1 MSRFGTLW
9 ECFSIAMAMLDVRR
23 ILDPGVPSLPIVF
36 SGLEAGCDTLVRWPP
51 GIETPDARTN
61 PKSMKPNT
69 IASLLTGALIHTA
82 QAAPGDLLWS
92 DNFNLGSDTT
102 NFDGS
107 SLAGRLG
114 GPLGAVPD
122 CVARASGIQQWIT
135 ADQLDLRGGRI
146 RFQRS
151 AAGARFD
158 WAGTAAGS
166 SAANIAAG
174 ASILDSGGLKISF
187 DYVPTNNTSTN
198 WVNVSVG
205 FPGAF
210 DGQAINYFETDYGV
224 LLRNNGGTERW
235 DNGAN
240 KGPGGSF
247 PATTTSRHADYL
259 YAFTSFANGTEVRSR
274 VIVDGVQVAA
284 DTFLFE
290 NNGGEFYFVVEV
302 GEVATLVDNLTVTTI
317 PTIYE
322 MALTG
327 DEFISGID
335 PGDPVATLSSSTF
348 AKGPEASTYAFVAG
362 TGDDDNGKFVIDGS
376 TIKAGAYD
384 FTLDPEGTEYFIRVQ
399 GTGSVT
405 GGTKE
410 FEHIFTLIKDD
421 DADGLQDDWELD
433 FAGNLTSLN
442 GLAAGPGPGAGTGDF
457 DNDGL
462 TDLQEFNLSLGAF
475 PTISPVLADTDG
487 DTLNDNEE
495 QNPVAPRPVTNPLLA
510 DTDKDG
516 LNDGVESNSGTFVG
530 PTDTGSSAIDPDSD
544 DDGVRDGFEVANASN
559 PVDFVSRPALSPAF
573 AIVPVT
579 DEASTGISASTT
591 YTHKISGGG
600 PATINGVSLDELN
613 PISFPANFNW
623 SVSSGALAEVN
634 PINNA
639 TWVPAT
645 GGMTGAGLLD
655 LFGGFTYNTNGNPE
669 GFQTYTLSGLE
680 IGKAY
685 KLKIFVRPWDN
696 VSASFRPIDFRF
708 TNGATVDEPF
718 GALPTDRPGIV
729 LNNANNNSAYYVS
742 YDYVAEATDL
752 VIRARVHESALPAS
766 GSFHLYGLTN
776 EIVPGVGLVV
786 TAVSRDGSGNF
797 IIDFTGEPDTTYNV
811 TKSPDLTTPFG
822 PLTIPLTATTDGAG
836 VGQATVPSAEAS
848 ETREFYRIES
858 Q

>member
-1 MSRFGTLW
+1 
-9 ECFSIAMAMLDVRR
+9 
-23 ILDPGVPSLPIVF
+23 
-36 SGLEAGCDTLVRWPP
+36 
-51 GIETPDARTN
+51 
-61 PKSMKPNT
+61 MKPKVFT
-69 IASLLTGALIHTA
+69 SLMAGAMIHTA

-92 DNFNLGSDTT
+92 DNFDLGSDTT
-102 NFDGS
+102 DFDGS

-114 GPLGAVPD
+114 GPLGSAPD

-135 ADQLDLRGGRI
+135 SNQLNLRGGRI
-146 RFQRS
+146 RFERS
-151 AAGARFD
+151 ASGPRFD
-158 WAGTAAGS
+158 WAGTASGS
-166 SAANIAAG
+166 SAANIAA
-174 ASILDSGGLKISF
+174 AANILDAGGMKISF

-205 FPGAF
+205 FPVGF
-210 DGQAINYFETDYGV
+210 DGQAINNGETDYGV
-224 LLRNNGGTERW
+224 LLRNNGATERF
-235 DNGAN
+235 DNGFN

-247 PATTTSRHADYL
+247 PATTTSRHADYY
-259 YAFTSFANGTEVRSR
+259 YAFSSFADGTEVRSR
-274 VIVDGVQVAA
+274 VVVDGIQVAA
-284 DTFLFE
+284 DTFYLE
-290 NNGGEFYFVVEV
+290 NNAGEFYFVVEV
-302 GEVATLVDNLTVTTI
+302 GEVGTLVDNLTVSTV

-322 MALTG
+322 MAVTG

-335 PGDPVATLSSSTF
+335 AGDPVATLSSSTF
-348 AKGPEASTYAFVAG
+348 AKGPETSTFVFVSG
-362 TGDDDNGKFVIDGS
+362 TGDNDNGKFVIDGS

-384 FTLDPEGTEYFIRVQ
+384 FTLDPEGTEYFVRVQ

-405 GGTKE
+405 GGTQAI
-410 FEHIFTLIKDD
+410 EHVFTLIKDD

-433 FAGNLTSLN
+433 FAGNLTGLN

-457 DNDGL
+457 DGDGL
-462 TDLQEFNLSLGAF
+462 TDLAEYNLSLGAF

-487 DTLNDNEE
+487 DGLNDNVE
-495 QNPVAPRPVTNPLLA
+495 QNPVAPRPVTNPLIA

-516 LNDGVESNSGTFVG
+516 VNDGIESNSGTFVG
-530 PTDTGSSAIDPDSD
+530 PLDSGSSAIDPDSD

-559 PVDFVSRPALSPAF
+559 PVDFLSRPALPPAF

-579 DEASTGISASTT
+579 DDASTGISASTT

-600 PATINGVSLDELN
+600 PATINGVLLEELN

-623 SVSSGALAEVN
+623 SVSSAALAEIN

-639 TWVPAT
+639 SWVPANGGVT
-645 GGMTGAGLLD
+645 GPGVLD
-655 LFGGFTYNTNGNPE
+655 MFGGFTYNTNGNPE

-685 KLKIFVRPWDN
+685 KLKIFVRPWAN
-696 VSASFRPIDFRF
+696 TAASFRPIDLRF
-708 TNGATVDEPF
+708 TNGATVEEPF
-718 GALPTDRPGIV
+718 GGLATDRPGIV
-729 LNNANNNSAYYVS
+729 LNNANNDSAFYVS
-742 YDYVAEATDL
+742 YSYVAEATDL

-776 EIVPGVGLVV
+776 EVVPANALVV
-786 TAVSRDGSGNF
+786 TSVTRDGSGNF
-797 IIDFTGEPDTTYNV
+797 IIDFTGEPNTTYNV

-822 PLTIPLTATTDGAG
+822 PLTTPLTATTNGAG
-836 VGQATVPSAEAS
+836 VGRATVPSSEAS

>member
-1 MSRFGTLW
+1 MKHKAFTSM
-9 ECFSIAMAMLDVRR
+9 MAV
-23 ILDPGVPSLPIVF
+23 
-36 SGLEAGCDTLVRWPP
+36 T
-51 GIETPDARTN
+51 
-61 PKSMKPNT
+61 
-69 IASLLTGALIHTA
+69 LIHAA

-92 DNFNLGSDTT
+92 DNFDLGSDTT
-102 NFDGS
+102 NFDGA
-107 SLAGRLG
+107 SLTGRLG
-114 GPLGAVPD
+114 GPLGTAPD

-135 ADQLDLRGGRI
+135 SNQLNLRGGRI

-151 AAGARFD
+151 AAGPRFD

-166 SAANIAAG
+166 SAANIAA
-174 ASILDSGGLKISF
+174 AANILDAGGMKISF

-210 DGQAINYFETDYGV
+210 DGQAINNGETDYGV
-224 LLRNNGGTERW
+224 LLRNNGATERW
-235 DNGAN
+235 DNGFN

-247 PATTTSRHADYL
+247 PATTTSRHADYY
-259 YAFTSFANGTEVRSR
+259 YAFSSFANGTEVRSR
-274 VIVDGVQVAA
+274 VVVDGIQVAA
-284 DTFLFE
+284 DTFYLE
-290 NNGGEFYFVVEV
+290 NNAGEFYFVVEV
-302 GEVATLVDNLTVTTI
+302 GEVGTLVDNLTVSTV

-322 MALTG
+322 MAVTG
-327 DEFISGID
+327 DEFISGVD
-335 PGDPVATLSSSTF
+335 PGDAVATLSGSTF
-348 AKGPEASTYAFVAG
+348 AKGPEASTFVFVAG

-376 TIKAGAYD
+376 TIKAGSYD
-384 FTLDPEGTEYFIRVQ
+384 FTQDPEGTEYFVRIQ
-399 GTGSVT
+399 GTGGVT
-405 GGTKE
+405 GGTQE
-410 FEHIFTLIKDD
+410 TEHIFTLIKDD

-433 FAGNLTSLN
+433 FAGNITSLN

-457 DNDGL
+457 DGDGL
-462 TDLQEFNLSLGAF
+462 TDLAEYNLSLGAF

-487 DTLNDNEE
+487 DTLNDNVE
-495 QNPVAPRPVTNPLLA
+495 QNPVAPRPVTNPLIA

-516 LNDGVESNSGTFVG
+516 LNDGVETNTATFTS
-530 PTDTGSSAIDPDSD
+530 PTDTGSSATDPDSD

-559 PVDFVSRPALSPAF
+559 PVDFASRPVLPPAF
-573 AIVPVT
+573 AIVPLT
-579 DEASTGISASTT
+579 DDASTGISASTT

-600 PATINGVSLDELN
+600 PATINGVLLDELN
-613 PISFPANFNW
+613 PISFPTNFTW
-623 SVSSGALAEVN
+623 SVSAGALAEIN
-634 PINNA
+634 PITNNG
-639 TWVPAT
+639 WVPANGGVT
-645 GGMTGAGLLD
+645 GPGLLD

-685 KLKIFVRPWDN
+685 KLKIFVRPWAN
-696 VSASFRPIDFRF
+696 TAASFRPIDLRF

-718 GALPTDRPGIV
+718 GGLATDRPGIV
-729 LNNANNNSAYYVS
+729 LNNGNNDSAFYVS

-776 EIVPGVGLVV
+776 EVIPDNPPVV
-786 TAVSRDGSGNF
+786 TAVSRDGLGNF
-797 IIDFTGEPDTTYNV
+797 IIDFTGDPNTTYNV

-822 PLTIPLTATTDGAG
+822 PLTTPLTATTDGAG
-836 VGQATVPSAEAS
+836 VGQATVPASEAS

>member
-1 MSRFGTLW
+1 MSRFGTVW

-122 CVARASGIQQWIT
+122 CVARASGNQQWIT
-135 ADQLDLRGGRI
+135 ADQLDLRGNRI

-166 SAANIAAG
+166 SAENIAAG
-174 ASILDSGGLKISF
+174 ANILDSGGMKISF

-205 FPGAF
+205 FPVAF
-210 DGQAINYFETDYGV
+210 DGQAITDGETDYGL
-224 LLRNNGGTERW
+224 LLRNNGATERF
-235 DNGAN
+235 DNGFN
-240 KGPGGSF
+240 KGPGGTS
-247 PATTTSRHADYL
+247 PATVTTRHVEYF
-259 YAFTSFANGTEVRSR
+259 YAFPSFGNGTEVRSK
-274 VIVDGVQVAA
+274 VVVDGVEVAA
-284 DTFLFE
+284 DTFYFE
-290 NNGGEFYFVVEV
+290 NNAGEFYFVLETNEP
-302 GEVATLVDNLTVTTI
+302 GTLVDNLTVTTI
-317 PTIYE
+317 PTIYSIT
-322 MALTG
+322 AAG

-335 PGDPVATLSSSTF
+335 AGDPVATLSSSTF
-348 AKGPEASTYAFVAG
+348 AKGPEASTYVFVAG

-433 FAGNLTSLN
+433 FAGNLTGLN
-442 GLAAGPGPGAGTGDF
+442 GLATGPGPGAGTGDF

-495 QNPVAPRPVTNPLLA
+495 LHPVAPRPVTNPLLA
-510 DTDKDG
+510 DTDRDG
-516 LNDGVESNSGTFVG
+516 LNDGVESNTGTFVG
-530 PTDTGSSAIDPDSD
+530 PTDTGTSAIDPDTD
-544 DDGVRDGFEVANASN
+544 DDGVCDGFEVANASS
-559 PVDFVSRPALSPAF
+559 PLDFTSRPPLPPAF
-573 AIVPVT
+573 GIVPVT
-579 DEASTGISASTT
+579 DDASTGISASTT

-600 PATINGVSLDELN
+600 PATINGVLLDELN
-613 PISFPANFNW
+613 PISFPTNFTW
-623 SVSSGALAEVN
+623 AVSSGSPAEIN
-634 PINNA
+634 PTVTNG
-639 TWVPAT
+639 WLPAN
-645 GGMTGAGLLD
+645 GGVTGAGLLD

-669 GFQTYTLSGLE
+669 GFQIYTLSGLE

-685 KLKIFVRPWDN
+685 KLKIFVRPWAN
-696 VSASFRPIDFRF
+696 TAASLRPIDLRF

-729 LNNANNNSAYYVS
+729 LNNANNDSAYYLN

-776 EIVPGVGLVV
+776 EVIPDIGLVV
-786 TAVSRDGSGNF
+786 TAVTRDGSGNF
-797 IIDFTGEPDTTYNV
+797 IIDFTGEPSTTYNV

-822 PLTIPLTATTDGAG
+822 PLTTPLTATTNAG
-836 VGQATVPSAEAS
+836 GIGQATLPAAEAS
-848 ETREFYRIES
+848 EAKEFYRIED

>member
-1 MSRFGTLW
+1 MKYNAIVSLVTGT
-9 ECFSIAMAMLDVRR
+9 
-23 ILDPGVPSLPIVF
+23 
-36 SGLEAGCDTLVRWPP
+36 
-51 GIETPDARTN
+51 
-61 PKSMKPNT
+61 
-69 IASLLTGALIHTA
+69 LIHTA

-92 DNFNLGSDTT
+92 DNFDLGSDTT
-102 NFDGS
+102 NFDGA

-114 GPLGAVPD
+114 GPLGSAPD
-122 CVARASGIQQWIT
+122 CVARASGIQQFIT
-135 ADQLDLRGGRI
+135 GNQLDFRGGRI

-174 ASILDSGGLKISF
+174 ASILDSGGMKISF

-198 WVNVSVG
+198 WLNVSVG

-210 DGQAINYFETDYGV
+210 DDQAITGGETDYGV
-224 LLRNNGGTERW
+224 LLRNNGATERF
-235 DNGAN
+235 DNGFN

-259 YAFTSFANGTEVRSR
+259 YAFSSFGNGTEVRSR

-284 DTFLFE
+284 DTFYLE
-290 NNGGEFYFVVEV
+290 NNGGEFYFVVESNEA
-302 GEVATLVDNLTVTTI
+302 GTLVDNLAVSTI
-317 PTIYE
+317 PTIYQL
-322 MALTG
+322 AVTG

-335 PGDPVATLSSSTF
+335 AGDPVATLSSSTF

-384 FTLDPEGTEYFIRVQ
+384 FTLDPEGTEYFVRFQ

-405 GGTKE
+405 GGTQE

-433 FAGNLTSLN
+433 FAGNLTGLN
-442 GLAAGPGPGAGTGDF
+442 GLAGGPGPGPGTGDF
-457 DNDGL
+457 DGDGL
-462 TDLQEFNLSLGAF
+462 TDLAEYNLSLGAF

-487 DTLNDNEE
+487 DTLNDNVE

-516 LNDGVESNSGTFVG
+516 LNDGIESNSGTLGG
-530 PTDTGSSAIDPDSD
+530 PLDSGSSAADPDTD

-559 PVDFVSRPALSPAF
+559 PVDFASRPLLPAAF

-579 DEASTGISASTT
+579 DDASTGISASTT

-613 PISFPANFNW
+613 PISFPTNFTW
-623 SVSSGALAEVN
+623 AVSSGGLAEIN
-634 PINNA
+634 PINNGA
-639 TWVPAT
+639 WVPAT
-645 GGMTGAGLLD
+645 GGVTGAGVLD
-655 LFGGFTYNTNGNPE
+655 MFGGFTFNTNGNPE

-680 IGKAY
+680 IGKSY
-685 KLKIFVRPWDN
+685 KLKMFVRPWDN
-696 VSASFRPIDFRF
+696 LSASFRPIDLRF

-718 GALPTDRPGIV
+718 GGLATDRPGIV

-776 EIVPGVGLVV
+776 EVVPGAGLVV
-786 TAVSRDGSGNF
+786 TAVTRDGSGNF
-797 IIDFTGEPDTTYNV
+797 IIDFTGEPNTTYKV

-822 PLTIPLTATTDGAG
+822 PLTTPLTATTDGTG
-836 VGQATVPSAEAS
+836 LGQATVPSTEAS
-848 ETREFYRIES
+848 ETREFYRVES